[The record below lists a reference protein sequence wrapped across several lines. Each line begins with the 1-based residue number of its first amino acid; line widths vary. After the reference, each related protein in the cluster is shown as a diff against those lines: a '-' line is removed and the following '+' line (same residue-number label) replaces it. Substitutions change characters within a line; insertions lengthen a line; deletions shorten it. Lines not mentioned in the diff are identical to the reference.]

1 MPASVP
7 AAPRRRILLALL
19 ALVAN
24 LIAAG
29 VPVLHAAAH
38 AAHEGD
44 PHHEDAP
51 FGQPALDHTDHDH
64 DAIHPAALH
73 DEGSPKGRSSVVFV
87 FPAAADLPQLP
98 VTVAERRD
106 IPIPVPRLSSRAPPP
121 GDPAR
126 APPPA

>member
-1 MPASVP
+1 MPAFRRVE
-7 AAPRRRILLALL
+7 PRLRTLAALL
-19 ALVAN
+19 ALAAT

-38 AAHEGD
+38 LGHHGEAHGEL
-44 PHHEDAP
+44 AS
-51 FGQPALDHTDHDH
+51 AVDHGDHDH

-73 DEGSPKGRSSVVFV
+73 DDAAPTGRSSIGFALPGV
-87 FPAAADLPQLP
+87 ADLPILH
-98 VTVAERRD
+98 VTLHERRD

-126 APPPA
+126 APPLA